1 MVGIILTAEEQQLIF
16 DILGLNENQ
25 SLVYTSLL
33 SVGSQML
40 TLGQISQLTGL
51 NYMQVRDS
59 IEVLIGGE
67 YVDWIPGKIGRYY
80 ARTPFLN
87 AFLLAYDPI
96 TLITIQESS
105 NKKLSEIERSL
116 QKEMSSLKDLL
127 SDYDHAVIQDLHSQI
142 KYNIG
147 LLQDLITKEI
157 SALTYTIREMKERL
171 SIILQLSRKLSVSA
185 TRETSGLTTEL
196 LYGETTF
203 ILLLRDMVS
212 RAKASVKICM
222 PEAEIQT
229 IITTSKLDP
238 QVRNRALIVGNFARV
253 PKNIMKKV
261 IEAGVRLKQSSV
273 EYWACIKDNEEML
286 ISPIP
291 QSPQKNEEVIGI
303 FSTNP
308 TMVKFFSYQIGIIIT
323 QGSEVRIE

>member
-51 NYMQVRDS
+51 NYMQVRECM
-59 IEVLIGGE
+59 EVLIGGE
-67 YVDWIPGKIGRYY
+67 YIDWIPDKISRYY

-96 TLITIQESS
+96 TLISIQESS
-105 NKKLSEIERSL
+105 SKKLTDIEKNL
-116 QKEMSSLKDLL
+116 QKEMNSLQDLM
-127 SDYDHAVIQDLHSQI
+127 SDDDRTVIQDLYSQI
-142 KYNIG
+142 KYNIS
-147 LLQDLITKEI
+147 LQQELITKEI
-157 SALTYTIREMKERL
+157 SALIYTIREMKERL
-171 SIILQLSRKLSVSA
+171 SIILRLSRKLSPP
-185 TRETSGLTTEL
+185 TTKETSGLTTEL

-212 RAKASVKICM
+212 RAKASVTICM
-222 PEAEIQT
+222 PEPEIQT
-229 IITTSKLDP
+229 IITSSKLDP
-238 QVRNRALIVGNFARV
+238 HVRNRVLIVGNFARV
-253 PKNIMKKV
+253 PKNILKKV
-261 IEAGVRLKQSSV
+261 ISAGVRLKQASV
-273 EYWACIKDNEEML
+273 EYWACIKDNEELL
-286 ISPIP
+286 ISPSP
-291 QSPQKNEEVIGI
+291 QSTQKHEEVIGI

-308 TMVKFFSYQIGIIIT
+308 TMVKFFSHQIRPFIN
-323 QGSEVRIE
+323 QGSEIKIE

>member
-59 IEVLIGGE
+59 MEVLIGGE

-80 ARTPFLN
+80 ARTPFLK

-105 NKKLSEIERSL
+105 NKKLTEIERNLQDEIRSL
-116 QKEMSSLKDLL
+116 QDLMSK
-127 SDYDHAVIQDLHSQI
+127 YDHVKIQDIYSLI
-142 KYNIG
+142 KSNIS
-147 LLQDLITKEI
+147 LQQKLITKEI
-157 SALTYTIREMKERL
+157 SALTYTIKEMKERL
-171 SIILQLSRKLSVSA
+171 SILLQLSRKLSKSG

-212 RAKASVKICM
+212 RAKVSVKICM
-222 PEAEIQT
+222 PEPEIQT

-238 QVRNRALIVGNFARV
+238 HVRNRALIVGNFARV
-253 PKNIMKKV
+253 PKNILKKV
-261 IEAGVRLKQSSV
+261 VEAGVRLKQSSV

-291 QSPQKNEEVIGI
+291 QSPQKDEDVIGI

-308 TMVKFFSYQIGIIIT
+308 TMVKFFSYQIGAIIT
-323 QGSEVRIE
+323 QGSEEKIE